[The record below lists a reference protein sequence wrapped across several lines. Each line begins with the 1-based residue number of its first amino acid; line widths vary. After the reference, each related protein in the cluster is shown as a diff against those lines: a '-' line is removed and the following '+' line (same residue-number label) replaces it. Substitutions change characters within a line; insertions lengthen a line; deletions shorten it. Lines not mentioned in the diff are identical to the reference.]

1 MEANM
6 RRNTSG
12 PRLVIALAVILF
24 PSAFSFSQTA
34 SPGPNAHKAQGRFL
48 LVDGQ
53 ANRFKSWLEQ
63 DVPWII
69 TDHERSA
76 FNLLKNDQE
85 RDQFV
90 EAFWSRRDPT
100 PDTFENEFKEEH
112 YRRIV
117 YANDHF
123 GARLPGWKTDRGRIY
138 IVYGPPDR
146 TVPGP
151 ASQCGEQFKGVGGN
165 AQFTSESWCY
175 RYLEGIGMDV
185 VIHFVDVCDCGD
197 YPMAMPSDLR
207 RALFHVPSVEDYEIP
222 RGHANPE
229 LCIKASN
236 TPRIRF
242 KSLESKLN
250 SKLSWHV
257 LPFDVRTDVV
267 KATDATSLVPLTIA
281 FQKRNA
287 PAEGNSSQPMTL
299 NILGRV
305 RTLTGHVAAEF
316 EDTLQVD
323 DAGPSELALQKTLA
337 LLNGFYRVEI
347 AVQNANSDE
356 WGTSVSTLKVGQ

>member
-1 MEANM
+1 M
-6 RRNTSG
+6 RRNTCG
-12 PRLVIALAVILF
+12 PRLVIALAVMLF
-24 PSAFSFSQTA
+24 PSVFSFSQTA
-34 SPGPNAHKAQGRFL
+34 SPDPNAHKAQGRFL

-53 ANRFKSWLEQ
+53 ATPCKSWLEQ

-69 TDHERSA
+69 TDEEPSA
-76 FNLLKNDQE
+76 FNLLKNDEE

-90 EAFWSRRDPT
+90 EAFWSLRDPT

-146 TVPGP
+146 IVSGP
-151 ASQCGEQFKGVGGN
+151 ASQCGEHFKVVEGN

-197 YPMAMPSDLR
+197 YRMAMPSDLR
-207 RALFHVPSVEDYEIP
+207 RALLHVPSVQDYEIP
-222 RGHANPE
+222 RGHVNPE
-229 LCIKASN
+229 LYIKASN

-267 KATDATSLVPLTIA
+267 KATDATSLVHLTTA
-281 FQKRNA
+281 FQKSDIVSFERD
-287 PAEGNSSQPMTL
+287 SSQRVTL

-305 RTLTGHVAAEF
+305 RTLTGHVAEEF
-316 EDTLQVD
+316 EDTLQVE
-323 DAGPSELALQKTLA
+323 DAGPSELTLQKTLA
-337 LLNGFYRVEI
+337 LLNSLYRVEI
-347 AVQNANSDE
+347 GVQNASSDE
-356 WGTSVSTLKVGQ
+356 WGTWVSTLKVGQ